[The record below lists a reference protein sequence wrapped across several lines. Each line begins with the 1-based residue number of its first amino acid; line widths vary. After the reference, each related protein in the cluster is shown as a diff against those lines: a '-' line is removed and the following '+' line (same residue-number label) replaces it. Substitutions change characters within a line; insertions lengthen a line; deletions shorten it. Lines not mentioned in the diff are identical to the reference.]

1 MSNPRSTAFI
11 ILLVVFLQLSNTSA
25 FSQPVSSIVLS
36 NSFLQ
41 NISSIFSKNISPE
54 IRKEEQNKREQVKE
68 KLRFLCSQ
76 PFSNENVSEI
86 RNLIPE
92 LRDVNPTKPTISSP
106 LLFKKWQLLWTTE
119 KEINFFQYW
128 KISKPNSITQT
139 LTQEKIINM
148 IPFEAGGSFG
158 VTGNVNINE
167 ELNRVDFEFESATLD
182 LKSWGQFSIPPVGK
196 GFFDVLYLDS
206 ELRVDIN
213 SRNDILVCTPFKN
226 QE

>member
-1 MSNPRSTAFI
+1 MSNPLSTMFI
-11 ILLVVFLQLSNTSA
+11 ILLVVFSQLSNTSA

-41 NISSIFSKNISPE
+41 NISSIFSKTE
-54 IRKEEQNKREQVKE
+54 IRKEAKNKREQVKE
-68 KLRFLCSQ
+68 KLLFLCNQ
-76 PFSNENVSEI
+76 PFSKENVSEV
-86 RNLIPE
+86 RRLIPE

-106 LLFKKWQLLWTTE
+106 LLLKKWQLLWTTE
-119 KEINFFQYW
+119 KEINFFQDW

-148 IPFEAGGSFG
+148 IPFETGGSFG
-158 VTGNVNINE
+158 VTGNVSINE

-196 GFFDVLYLDS
+196 GYFDVLYLDT